1 MAFELYTQSFIKSI
15 EIKSRILIQIN
26 AGMEEDSLPLS
37 VQNIRYIFLKGLIIK
52 LEQLFNPQSGY
63 RISEENDRDTI
74 QAFQNFKFLRNSQKL
89 RLLR

>member
-1 MAFELYTQSFIKSI
+1 MAFELHTQPFIKSI

-74 QAFQNFKFLRNSQKL
+74 QAFQNFKFLRNS
-89 RLLR
+89 